1 MDVSGH
7 LVLIYKGWKVGDKS
21 NIFERVGIIW
31 NPQCFFLI
39 LTMNQL
45 FDYSLKL
52 HIIIKEIDEE

>member
-7 LVLIYKGWKVGDKS
+7 LVLIYKGWKVSDNS

-31 NPQCFFLI
+31 NPSIFFFI